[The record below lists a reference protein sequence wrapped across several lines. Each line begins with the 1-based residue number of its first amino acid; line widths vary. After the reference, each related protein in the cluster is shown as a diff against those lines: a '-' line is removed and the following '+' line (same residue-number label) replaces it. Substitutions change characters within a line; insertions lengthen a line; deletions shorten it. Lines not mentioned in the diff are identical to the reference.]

1 MAGLKLSHS
10 FRDVVLSVGSWKSV
24 ASWRAP
30 GGGGTNDQMVRL
42 SSLKLAASGQS
53 GDAEALGFR
62 IARVQAGTGT
72 GTSQAPQKLNNAL
85 TAVPRSTCRHT
96 FTAEPTD
103 DGTSPYLFE
112 DKFHPQG
119 GDVQNWEFDD
129 FLVKEGTEVAVQI
142 IVPTGGTAIKVSGH
156 IIGEE

>member
-1 MAGLKLSHS
+1 MAGLNLSHS
-10 FRDVVLSVGSWKSV
+10 FRDVTLSVGSWKTV

-42 SSLKLAASGQS
+42 SSLKLASNGQS
-53 GDAEALGFR
+53 GDSEALGIR
-62 IARVQAGTGT
+62 LARVQAGTGT
-72 GTSQAPQKLNNAL
+72 ATTQTPQKVNNAL
-85 TAVPRSTCRHT
+85 SAVPRSICKVN

-119 GDVQNWEFDD
+119 GNVQNWEFDE
-129 FLVKEGTEVAVQI
+129 FIVKEGTEVAVQLM
-142 IVPTGGTAIKVSGH
+142 VPTGGTAVKVSGH
-156 IIGEE
+156 LIGEE